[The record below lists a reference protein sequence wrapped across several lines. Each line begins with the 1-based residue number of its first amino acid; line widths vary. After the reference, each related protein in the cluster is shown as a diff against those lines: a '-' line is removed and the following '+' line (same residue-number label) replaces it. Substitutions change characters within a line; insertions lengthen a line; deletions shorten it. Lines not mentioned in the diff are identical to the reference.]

1 MSPNN
6 EKAALEDK
14 LDLLI
19 SLQRIAH
26 APALDAEREAILA
39 DPVSKAVLSESAEWI
54 NAGPLQKAVAK
65 KAKTSVPTVK
75 RRIAELVERGLLKRT
90 GGGAHVEYRTMGLI
104 EV

>member
-1 MSPNN
+1 MSPASD
-6 EKAALEDK
+6 KALEDK

-26 APALDAEREAILA
+26 APALDAERGAVLA
-39 DPVSKAVLSESAEWI
+39 DPVSKAVLSGSADWI

-75 RRIAELVERGLLKRT
+75 RRIAELVERGLLKRA
-90 GGGAHVEYRTMGLI
+90 GSGSHIQYRTTGLI
-104 EV
+104 EI

>member
-1 MSPNN
+1 MSPTNDT
-6 EKAALEDK
+6 ALEEK

-26 APALDAEREAILA
+26 APALDAERKAVLA
-39 DPVSKAVLSESAEWI
+39 NPVSKAVLSESADWI

-65 KAKTSVPTVK
+65 NAKTSVPTVK
-75 RRIAELVERGLLKRT
+75 RRIAELVERGLLKRSGS
-90 GGGAHVEYRTMGLI
+90 GGRVQYRTTGLI